1 MTNVTNI
8 HNPDVRC
15 NQSIERSLLEF
26 LKPKSE
32 GRYSRLEAYCD
43 LLGRA
48 ASDTY
53 TVKVSG
59 IQLQLQPGQ
68 FVSSI
73 SELGRKW
80 QWQRATVRQFIDG
93 LKAIQQLEFKPVS
106 KMFIF
111 TINSAQYLSIRIKH
125 VEDIR
130 LFSEMQFGR
139 FLYGTASVEETAEC
153 LDFYFSYLWSKIDD
167 KIPDDEKLAELI
179 NHQYDTFKGYLSS
192 LFLLDDSMVKLPDDM
207 ELSIRNL
214 IERNQMRTWYKLI
227 AMVGKIKDSK
237 ELLCGSI
244 QSDNDLPREDALLAS
259 RLYDFYISL
268 VKLNPNP
275 SVKSG
280 YMPDGTN
287 HEHKMN
293 RSSTYNPNAV

>member
-8 HNPDVRC
+8 QNPDVRC

-59 IQLQLQPGQ
+59 KQLQLLPGQ

-111 TINSAQYLSIRIKH
+111 TINSAQYLSIRIGH
-125 VEDIR
+125 VEDVR

-153 LDFYFSYLWSKIDD
+153 LDFYFRYLWEKIDD
-167 KIPDDEKLAELI
+167 KTSDDEKAAELI

-227 AMVGKIKDSK
+227 SMVGKIKDSK
-237 ELLCGSI
+237 DLLHGSVEL
-244 QSDNDLPREDALLAS
+244 DNDLPREEALLTS
-259 RLYDFYISL
+259 RLYDFYTSIEKSTSNL
-268 VKLNPNP
+268 F
-275 SVKSG
+275 VKSA
-280 YMPDGTN
+280 YKPDGTN
-287 HEHKMN
+287 NENNIN
-293 RSSTYNPNAV
+293 RSSTYNPNTV